1 MFTDAVERA
10 VRWFQCPTDPAG
22 VKKARYID
30 GGMWHIAFAASFNQT
45 PKFVHR
51 IDTLKAESHIACRAH
66 AIPDHAV
73 LLKATTQHCR
83 RETACGLLVRVRL
96 LPTTTRSST
105 KLLSNAYQSQMQV
118 ASVKPNTVCID
129 E

>member
-66 AIPDHAV
+66 AVPLPCRAAKGLECVFPV
-73 LLKATTQHCR
+73 LFTQ
-83 RETACGLLVRVRL
+83 CGRV
-96 LPTTTRSST
+96 
-105 KLLSNAYQSQMQV
+105 
-118 ASVKPNTVCID
+118 
-129 E
+129 